1 MAERLTWNEEKTIL
15 NELMESAE
23 YIGSGS
29 SRLVFSFEDFERVPL
44 GVEAIFD
51 RLGVDAEDCVI
62 KVALT
67 HAGLNQSELEVNTW
81 LENSDANFL
90 APIYAYGQLITIMK
104 RVEVLDDDNV
114 EFLYDMSNY
123 NSVEEYLED
132 TDDEASYGDWEDLVG
147 VNPKLASDRFIETQN
162 ELDNLLG
169 STTDNEQ
176 VGVYIEEGQF
186 YVVAYDYGF
195 NPNEENCTAFYT
207 SSHTYDIVGD
217 EDLLGYIIN
226 RIVSL
231 ADGTEDKEML
241 TQFLESAYSDYYNE
255 PETPVFPA
263 EEEKE

>member
-1 MAERLTWNEEKTIL
+1 MAVILTWDEEKTIL

-23 YIGSGS
+23 YVGSGS
-29 SRLVFSFEDFERVPL
+29 SRLVFAFEDFERVPL

-51 RLGVDAEDCVI
+51 RLGVDAEDCVV

-104 RVEVLDDDNV
+104 RVNVLNDDNV
-114 EFLYDMSNY
+114 SFLYDMSDY
-123 NSVEEYLED
+123 GSIEEYLED
-132 TDDEASYGDWEDLVG
+132 GGDEGYYGDWEDDVG

-162 ELDNLLG
+162 ALDDILG
-169 STTDNEQ
+169 STADNEQ
-176 VGVYIEEGQF
+176 VGVYIEEGQL

-195 NPNEENCTAFYT
+195 NPSEENCTAFYT
-207 SSHTYDIVGD
+207 SSHTYAIANDY
-217 EDLLGYIIN
+217 DLLVTLLN

-231 ADGTEDKEML
+231 ADGTEDNEML
-241 TQFLESAYSDYYNE
+241 TQFLESAYSDYYDD
-255 PETPVFPA
+255 A
-263 EEEKE
+263 DEEKE